1 MQYSVTFTAYKSIS
15 CGGTVCQFSTQG
27 KIMKKHWMIVLAML
41 VFAIGCD
48 QKQKEEDAEKYAE
61 QDAKVAEAVKNQKR
75 GAMTK
80 PDEGSGK
87 EPAEDTG
94 KDDAAEKTDETE
106 TPETKENKDDTSA
119 NEKTETSSK
128 LIAKTVL
135 NEAIATAKADNKAL
149 FVHFTA
155 DW

>member
-1 MQYSVTFTAYKSIS
+1 MSVSCSEGNCQIS
-15 CGGTVCQFSTQG
+15 TKG
-27 KIMKKHWMIVLAML
+27 KIMKAHWMIVLAIL

-48 QKQKEEDAEKYAE
+48 QKQKAEDEAKYAE
-61 QDAKVAEAVKNQKR
+61 QDAKVAEAVKKQKR

-87 EPAEDTG
+87 QPAEEKGDDDT
-94 KDDAAEKTDETE
+94 AEKTDDTDSPDYEDKT
-106 TPETKENKDDTSA
+106 DDTDTGESK
-119 NEKTETSSK
+119 EKTETSAK
-128 LIAKTVL
+128 LNAKTVL
-135 NEAIATAKADNKAL
+135 DEAIAAAKTDNKEL

>member
-1 MQYSVTFTAYKSIS
+1 
-15 CGGTVCQFSTQG
+15 
-27 KIMKKHWMIVLAML
+27 MKTHWMIVLAML

-48 QKQKEEDAEKYAE
+48 QKQKAEEAAKYAE
-61 QDAKVAEAVKNQKR
+61 QDAKVAEAVKKQKR

-80 PDEGSGK
+80 PDEGPGK

-94 KDDAAEKTDETE
+94 KDDAAEKTGDTE
-106 TPETKENKDDTSA
+106 TPESKENKDDTDTSA
-119 NEKTETSSK
+119 KEKTETSAK
-128 LIAKTVL
+128 LVAKTVL

-149 FVHFTA
+149 LVHFTA